1 MPVKIVLK
9 FGRNRIL
16 SEDVHYLKN
25 CDSPLVINLAR
36 AFHWQDLIDDGKFS
50 NIEDLAKA
58 IGIDKVHV
66 ARIMRLT
73 LLSPKIIHKIIIG
86 EITFPSYFFRKSVPV
101 EWKEQEKL
109 LLEK

>member
-1 MPVKIVLK
+1 MLIEIPVKIVLK

-16 SEDVHYLKN
+16 SEDVHYLEN

-50 NIEDLAKA
+50 NIEELAKA

-66 ARIMRLT
+66 TRIMRLT

-86 EITFPSYFFRKSVPV
+86 EITIPSYFF
-101 EWKEQEKL
+101 
-109 LLEK
+109 

>member
-1 MPVKIVLK
+1 M
-9 FGRNRIL
+9 
-16 SEDVHYLKN
+16 EN

-50 NIEDLAKA
+50 NIEELAKA

-86 EITFPSYFFRKSVPV
+86 EITIPSYFFRKSVPV
-101 EWKEQEKL
+101 ELKEQEKL
-109 LLEK
+109 LFLVR